1 MTPEE
6 RKVIGGIFDR
16 LREAAG
22 QPRDPEAE
30 RFIADRIREQPYAP
44 YVMAQSI
51 FVQEQA
57 VENLSQ
63 QVQQLQ
69 AEVEELRRYA
79 DQAARQPQQSGGFLS
94 GLFGGGQQAAP
105 PPPRRAPFSGGRAP
119 FGGGAPMQQ
128 PQAAP
133 GPWGAAAQQ
142 PMGQMAQQAAPQ
154 RGGSGFLGTALTT
167 AAGVAGGMV
176 VGNMLMNAFKGDSGS
191 AASAS
196 NAGYSDPGQSALPG
210 SDTASMQ
217 GGYEDPGYG
226 GAEETYQDAGYEDPG
241 AGFDGGGDGGDWA

>member
-16 LREAAG
+16 LREAAS

-128 PQAAP
+128 QPAP

-142 PMGQMAQQAAPQ
+142 RWASPWARWQP
-154 RGGSGFLGTALTT
+154 
-167 AAGVAGGMV
+167 
-176 VGNMLMNAFKGDSGS
+176 S
-191 AASAS
+191 AAVPASSAQRS
-196 NAGYSDPGQSALPG
+196 PPQPVSPAVWSSAIC
-210 SDTASMQ
+210 
-217 GGYEDPGYG
+217 
-226 GAEETYQDAGYEDPG
+226 
-241 AGFDGGGDGGDWA
+241 